1 MVQKDGDVA
10 KFDASGKITDEVLP
24 AAALGGSRY
33 GTAFAPFNV
42 GNKKYIAAI
51 TYKTGNIGNGQI
63 AIIDVTDGI
72 AKATAPIMNL
82 PEEGFG
88 SVNNAQFASAV
99 IAQAG
104 GSLNGNISLY
114 VNVHNQGIA
123 RFFYEGESKDA
134 ISDVISIKDAEGD
147 AEYYN
152 LQGVRIAAD
161 NLTTGVYIRRQGNK
175 AEKVYVK

>member
-1 MVQKDGDVA
+1 
-10 KFDASGKITDEVLP
+10 
-24 AAALGGSRY
+24 
-33 GTAFAPFNV
+33 
-42 GNKKYIAAI
+42 
-51 TYKTGNIGNGQI
+51 
-63 AIIDVTDGI
+63 
-72 AKATAPIMNL
+72 MNL
-82 PEEGFG
+82 PEEGLG
-88 SVNNAQFASAV
+88 SVNNAQFASTV
-99 IAQAG
+99 IARAG

-123 RFFYEGESKDA
+123 RFLYEGESKDA